1 MKNKTGFVLFFKIT
15 TFLIPIIIILFHI
28 FFEYDIIKDYLKNDF
43 SVKEM
48 VVKNKEYN
56 SSSKRKSITFSG
68 IVENKNVYFT
78 KFDDEIDKIY
88 NSYPDIGNKVTKID
102 VIKFRN
108 SKIVMTTINNEL
120 EKWKNEK
127 KTCISISSISLLI
140 FLFLNKIKYGT

>member
-1 MKNKTGFVLFFKIT
+1 LKNKTGFVLFFKIT

-56 SSSKRKSITFSG
+56 SSSKRKSITFFG
-68 IVENKNVYFT
+68 ILEKKDVYFT

-88 NSYPDIGNKVTKID
+88 NAYPDIENKVTKID

-127 KTCISISSISLLI
+127 KTCIAISLISLLI
-140 FLFLNKIKYGT
+140 FIFLNKIKYGT